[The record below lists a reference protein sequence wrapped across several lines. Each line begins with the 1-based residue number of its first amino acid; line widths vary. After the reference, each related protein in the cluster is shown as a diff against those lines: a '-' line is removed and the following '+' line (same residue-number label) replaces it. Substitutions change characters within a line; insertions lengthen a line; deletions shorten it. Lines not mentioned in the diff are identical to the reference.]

1 MRDNGTS
8 MNDDRQDALSRGIV
22 DPEEEG
28 ISSNCQDMQ
37 GITLFRAREVQVTI
51 W

>member
-1 MRDNGTS
+1 
-8 MNDDRQDALSRGIV
+8 LSRGIV

-28 ISSNCQDMQ
+28 ASSNCQDRPAIGLAQMPQ
-37 GITLFRAREVQVTI
+37 GQVTI

>member
-1 MRDNGTS
+1 
-8 MNDDRQDALSRGIV
+8 V

-28 ISSNCQDMQ
+28 ASSNCQDRPAIGFGRVPQ
-37 GITLFRAREVQVTI
+37 GQVTI